1 MRLQIGDYTLT
12 LVSDGF
18 FSIDGGTMFGIIP
31 KTIWGRLV
39 TTDEKNRT
47 KLALNSLLIQ
57 YKNKNVLVNAGIGEK
72 FNKKYEKIYKIDH
85 QETITSSLKKIN
97 LSPEDIDFIIFTHLH
112 LDHCGGATRFENGK
126 SIPLF
131 PRAQYIIQKAEW
143 ESATHPNELTK
154 GSYLQ
159 DNILPLKERLIL
171 IEGDIS
177 LTKFGAPGIKLIKTG
192 GHSDGH
198 QIIEVTANGKKAVYL
213 SDLIPTSKHIPLP
226 YLMAYDID
234 SLQVLNKK
242 RALLKKSVDENYL
255 IIWEHDPEYFYSKIG
270 FYNGNYFAKDSVKL

>member
-1 MRLQIGDYTLT
+1 MKLQIGDYTLT
-12 LVSDGF
+12 LISDGF
-18 FSIDGGTMFGIIP
+18 LSIDAGTMFGIIP
-31 KTIWGRLV
+31 KTIWGRLINI
-39 TTDEKNRT
+39 DEKNRM

-57 YKNKNVLVNAGIGEK
+57 YKNKNILVNAGIGEK
-72 FNKKYEKIYKIDH
+72 FNKKYEKIYKINH

-97 LSPEDIDFIIFTHLH
+97 LLPEDIDLIIFTHLH

-131 PRAQYIIQKAEW
+131 PRAKYIIQKAEW
-143 ESATHPNELTK
+143 ESATQPNELTK

-171 IEGDIS
+171 IEGNTS
-177 LTKFGAPGIKLIKTG
+177 LMEFGVPGVKLIKTA

-198 QIIEVTANGKKAVYL
+198 QIIEVTNDSKKAVYL
-213 SDLIPTSKHIPLP
+213 SDLIPTSKHVPLP

-242 RALLKKSVDENYL
+242 RAWLKKSVNENYL

-270 FYNGNYFAKDSVKL
+270 FRNGKYFAKDSVKL

>member
-1 MRLQIGDYTLT
+1 
-12 LVSDGF
+12 
-18 FSIDGGTMFGIIP
+18 
-31 KTIWGRLV
+31 
-39 TTDEKNRT
+39 
-47 KLALNSLLIQ
+47 
-57 YKNKNVLVNAGIGEK
+57 
-72 FNKKYEKIYKIDH
+72 
-85 QETITSSLKKIN
+85 
-97 LSPEDIDFIIFTHLH
+97 
-112 LDHCGGATRFENGK
+112 
-126 SIPLF
+126 
-131 PRAQYIIQKAEW
+131 
-143 ESATHPNELTK
+143 
-154 GSYLQ
+154 
-159 DNILPLKERLIL
+159 LPLKERLIL